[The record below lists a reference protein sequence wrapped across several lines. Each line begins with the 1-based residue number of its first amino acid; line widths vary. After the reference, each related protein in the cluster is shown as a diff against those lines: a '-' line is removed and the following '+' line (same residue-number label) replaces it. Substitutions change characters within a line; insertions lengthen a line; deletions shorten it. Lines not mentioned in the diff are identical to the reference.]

1 MAHTRKL
8 PSLII
13 PFLVFILRLR
23 FSSSQS
29 VIKGGYWNSESGLA
43 ASDIEASYFTHL
55 FCAFADLDPDTNTVT
70 IASSTASQFSSF
82 TQTVRQENPSVK
94 TLLSIGGG
102 GGPDL
107 SSTFSQMASSAS
119 TRKSFID
126 SSIKLARNNN
136 FHGLDLDWEY
146 PSSDTD
152 RTNYGSLINEWR
164 SAVAAESRSSGRPAL
179 LLSAA
184 VAGSDQI
191 SPLNFYPF
199 QEIAKSLDWINV
211 MVYDLFIPDGYPDA
225 TQPPAPLYNPG
236 GLFSGDEGVS
246 KWIRSG
252 VPAKKVAMGLPF
264 YGYKWRLRN
273 PNNGGLFAPATNPE
287 AGGVSYEDIVAVRPK
302 VSYNSTYVTNYAQKG
317 SDWYGYDDTQSISA
331 KVAYAKRR
339 GLLGYFSWSVDQ
351 DSNGILSRTGLRFSF
366 TPPSIFFSD
375 MGMMVQY
382 PQHNRAEG
390 IL

>member
-1 MAHTRKL
+1 MAHPSKL

-13 PFLVFILRLR
+13 PFLVFILHLR

-55 FCAFADLDPDTNTVT
+55 FCAFADLDPNTNTVT
-70 IASSTASQFSSF
+70 IASSKASQFSSF
-82 TQTVRQENPSVK
+82 TQTVQQKNPSVK

-102 GGPDL
+102 RGPVV
-107 SSTFSQMASSAS
+107 SSEFSQMASSAS

-126 SSIKLARNNN
+126 SSISLARNNN

-146 PSSDTD
+146 PNSTD
-152 RTNYGSLINEWR
+152 KTNYGSLITEWR
-164 SAVAAESRSSGRPAL
+164 SAIAAESQSSGKSAL

-191 SPLNFYPF
+191 WPLDNYPP
-199 QEIAKSLDWINV
+199 QEIANNFDWINV
-211 MVYDLFIPDGYPDA
+211 MAYDLFTPDGYPNE
-225 TQPPAPLYNPG
+225 TRPPAPLRNPT

-246 KWIRSG
+246 KWIKMG
-252 VPAKKVAMGLPF
+252 VPEKKLALGLPF
-264 YGYKWRLRN
+264 YGYQWSLKD
-273 PNNGGLFAPATNPE
+273 PNNGGLFAPATNP
-287 AGGVSYEDIVAVRPK
+287 GVGAVTYKDIVAVGGT

-331 KVAYAKRR
+331 KVAYAKQR
-339 GLLGYFSWSVDQ
+339 GLLGYFAWNVAQ
-351 DSNGILSRTGLRFSF
+351 DSNWTLSKTASQTLG
-366 TPPSIFFSD
+366 
-375 MGMMVQY
+375 
-382 PQHNRAEG
+382 
-390 IL
+390 

>member
-55 FCAFADLDPDTNTVT
+55 FCAFADLDPNTNTVT
-70 IASSTASQFSSF
+70 IASSKASQFSSF
-82 TQTVRQENPSVK
+82 TQTVQQKNPSVK

-164 SAVAAESRSSGRPAL
+164 SAVAAESRSSGKPAL

-264 YGYKWRLRN
+264 YGYKWRLRY

-351 DSNGILSRTGLRFSF
+351 DSNWILSRTASQTWG
-366 TPPSIFFSD
+366 
-375 MGMMVQY
+375 
-382 PQHNRAEG
+382 
-390 IL
+390 

>member
-1 MAHTRKL
+1 MAHLRKL
-8 PSLII
+8 PFLIPSL
-13 PFLVFILRLR
+13 
-23 FSSSQS
+23 FSVLQLLFSPES
-29 VIKGGYWNSESGLA
+29 VIKGGYWYSDSGLA
-43 ASDIEASYFTHL
+43 TSEIESSHYTHL
-55 FCAFADLDPDTNTVT
+55 FCAFADLDPNTNRVT
-70 IASSTASQFSSF
+70 IASSRVSQFSSF
-82 TQTVRQENPSVK
+82 TRTVQRKNPSVK

-102 GGPDL
+102 L
-107 SSTFSQMASSAS
+107 AVSSSFSKMARTRSM
-119 TRKSFID
+119 RKSFID
-126 SSIKLARNNN
+126 SSIRVARENN

-164 SAVAAESRSSGRPAL
+164 SAVAAESSSSGRPAL

-273 PNNGGLFAPATNPE
+273 PNNGGLFSPATNPK
-287 AGGVSYEDIVAVRPK
+287 AGGVSYKDIVAARPR

-317 SDWYGYDDTQSISA
+317 SDWYGYDDAQSISA

-339 GLLGYFSWSVDQ
+339 GLLGYFSWSVGQ
-351 DSNGILSRTGLRFSF
+351 DSNWILSRTASQTWG
-366 TPPSIFFSD
+366 
-375 MGMMVQY
+375 
-382 PQHNRAEG
+382 
-390 IL
+390 